1 MYISTIVVITMLLAG
16 TPLTAFASIVDYED
30 EPEEQEICEE
40 KSDYTMAV
48 TNEKCDGLT
57 VLFV

>member
-30 EPEEQEICEE
+30 EPEEQEICA
-40 KSDYTMAV
+40 KSDIVSQTR
-48 TNEKCDGLT
+48 NN
-57 VLFV
+57 